1 MYDNLF
7 YKELSKNKEKLQ
19 KFKNAIK
26 KGKIM
31 PFDVATLSKLRRIY
45 YSCYSGIIYLYG
57 EETNFETIGNKV
69 EILSHVFAAEDYNI
83 VHAETDSTRDI
94 AFFKYQRKHLDFN
107 SYYEIKRGTKTYIYD
122 TFSMLMFEKEV
133 YEELEHPKISRIV
146 PKKLIQSNPLSSEDR
161 EAYRKPHDLWLIR
174 TLIVSLERSL
184 ENNPYQ
190 EILKKEIARYKEEI
204 GYEDLL
210 LSNRCKELGI
220 YDYQKIK

>member
-1 MYDNLF
+1 
-7 YKELSKNKEKLQ
+7 
-19 KFKNAIK
+19 
-26 KGKIM
+26 
-31 PFDVATLSKLRRIY
+31 
-45 YSCYSGIIYLYG
+45 
-57 EETNFETIGNKV
+57 
-69 EILSHVFAAEDYNI
+69 
-83 VHAETDSTRDI
+83 
-94 AFFKYQRKHLDFN
+94 
-107 SYYEIKRGTKTYIYD
+107 
-122 TFSMLMFEKEV
+122 MFEKEV

-174 TLIVSLERSL
+174 TIIVSLERSL